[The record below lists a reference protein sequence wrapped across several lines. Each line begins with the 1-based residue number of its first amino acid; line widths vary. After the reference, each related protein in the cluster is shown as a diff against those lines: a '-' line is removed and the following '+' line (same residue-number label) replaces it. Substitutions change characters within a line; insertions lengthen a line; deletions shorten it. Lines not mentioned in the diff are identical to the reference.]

1 MDLRKLKTLI
11 DLVSDSNVSELE
23 ITEAEGKVRIVKSM
37 GAAQPVVMQQA
48 APVAAAP
55 VMAAPVAA
63 VEAAPVVVAA
73 PAGHAVKSPM
83 VGTFYR
89 SSSPGSAPF
98 IQIGSVVKEG
108 DTLCIIEA
116 MKILNEIESDKAGT
130 VTLWNTVSLFSSSN
144 KATGISCSRKSW
156 SPTEAKSPCASNALV
171 ANWAS
176 KR

>member
-23 ITEAEGKVRIVKSM
+23 ITEAEGRVRIVKSM
-37 GAAQPVVMQQA
+37 GVAAPMVMQQA
-48 APVAAAP
+48 APVAT
-55 VMAAPVAA
+55 V
-63 VEAAPVVVAA
+63 AAPVVAAAA
-73 PAGHAVKSPM
+73 PAEVPAAPTGHPVKSPM

-89 SSSPGSAPF
+89 SSSPGAAPF

-130 VTLWNTVSLFSSSN
+130 VTQILCENGQAVEYGQPLF
-144 KATGISCSRKSW
+144 IV
-156 SPTEAKSPCASNALV
+156 E
-171 ANWAS
+171 
-176 KR
+176 